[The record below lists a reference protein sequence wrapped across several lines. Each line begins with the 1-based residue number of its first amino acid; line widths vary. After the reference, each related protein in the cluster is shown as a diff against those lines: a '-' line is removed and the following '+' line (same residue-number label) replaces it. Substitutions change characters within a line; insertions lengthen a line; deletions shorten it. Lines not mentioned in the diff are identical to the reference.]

1 MNKRIRVLVANRPRF
16 LRELILEFFADE
28 PDIEVVGEVR
38 EPDYDNIGTLIDQTQ
53 PEFLILGLD
62 KVDARPPLCEALLRR
77 HPQMKILAV
86 ADNDESSVFYWAN
99 LDIRSA
105 PLENSET
112 AILKTLR
119 GGVEVPRR
127 VM

>member
-62 KVDARPPLCEALLRR
+62 KVDAL
-77 HPQMKILAV
+77 
-86 ADNDESSVFYWAN
+86 SVKHYFG
-99 LDIRSA
+99 DTR
-105 PLENSET
+105 
-112 AILKTLR
+112 K
-119 GGVEVPRR
+119 
-127 VM
+127 